1 MIKGLYTSAAGML
14 PLAYR
19 QDLIANNLANVNT
32 SGYKQDR
39 AFVHELINADLYLN
53 EYGIAST
60 GQPPRLINVMPPA
73 YRAAVG
79 DASQVIV
86 HQTDFTRGKIEVTGN
101 DLNLAIDG
109 DGFFTV
115 DTPQGV
121 QYTRSGYFSIN
132 ADGELVTADGYTAL
146 GEAGPIN
153 VQGGK
158 LSVQNN
164 GNVLVNGEIRGS
176 LRITDFDKPYRMT
189 KTADNLFISEAGD
202 AGQAA
207 EDFLIK
213 QGVLEQANSHPIDQ
227 MVKMIELLRLFEL
240 NQRVIRYQDETLQQ
254 AVTQIGRV

>member
-53 EYGIAST
+53 EHGIAST
-60 GQPPRLINVMPPA
+60 GQPPRLVNVMPPA

-79 DASQVIV
+79 NASQVIV
-86 HQTDFTRGKIEVTGN
+86 HQTDFTRGKMEVTGN
-101 DLNLAIDG
+101 DLNLAIEG

-115 DTPQGV
+115 DTPQGD

-132 ADGELVTADGYTAL
+132 ADGELVTADGYTVL

-158 LSVQNN
+158 IIVQHN
-164 GNVLVNGEIRGS
+164 GDVLVNDGPRGT
-176 LRITDFDKPYRMT
+176 LRITDFNKPYRMT
-189 KTADNLFISEAGD
+189 KTADNLFIPEAG
-202 AGQAA
+202 AAEQEA
-207 EDFLIK
+207 EDFVIR
-213 QGVLEQANSHPIDQ
+213 QGVLEQANSHSIDQ
-227 MVKMIELLRLFEL
+227 MVKMIEILRLFEL
-240 NQRVIRYQDETLQQ
+240 NQRAIRLQDETLQQ